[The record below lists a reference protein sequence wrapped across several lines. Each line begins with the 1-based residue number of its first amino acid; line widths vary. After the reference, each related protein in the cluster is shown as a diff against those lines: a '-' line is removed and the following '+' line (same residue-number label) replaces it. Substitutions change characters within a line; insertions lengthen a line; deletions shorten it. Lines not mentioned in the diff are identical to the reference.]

1 MVNKLAGRLAGLGAA
16 AVILLGVVLWWSWPA
31 GEPGTPPDSRGG
43 GPLVATIRSEPRS
56 FNRLVA
62 RDRVSNLVSLLLH
75 GKLVQTNLE
84 TQRVEPALARDWSAS
99 ADGRTVTLRLRK
111 DVRFSDGTPF
121 TADDVLFS
129 LAAAYDERTASPLA
143 GSLQVG
149 GLPLM
154 MTSPDA
160 LTVVVTFPS
169 SFGPGVRVLD
179 NLPILPKH
187 KLQDHLAAGTLR
199 DAWSLTTPPAD
210 LVGLGPFVLSEYRP
224 GERLVFARNPHYW
237 GRSSEGETLPRLD
250 GLTLLIVPDQNAE
263 LLRLESGEAH
273 LTSGELRPEDLA
285 SVRRAAQSGSL
296 QTFDVGVGLDA
307 DFLWFNLREDAVPSA
322 RRWLQSRALRQAI
335 SAAVDRQEFAN
346 TVYLGAAV
354 PVAGPVTP
362 GNREWHVPDLPVP
375 TPDAARARQLLAA
388 AGLTDRNGDGRL
400 EAPDGR
406 EARFSVLTQKGNTLR
421 ERSAAFIQQ
430 DLGRLGLAI
439 DVVPLEVPALI
450 DRITRGGYE
459 AAYFGAQASDSDPAT
474 NLDYWLS
481 SGAFHPWNPEQ
492 AHPATPWEERIDA
505 LMRQQVATP
514 EASERRRLF
523 REVQRIFHDEMPAI
537 YFVAPRVVLAAS
549 PRLTGV
555 RAGLLQPYILWD
567 AASLGLR

>member
-1 MVNKLAGRLAGLGAA
+1 
-16 AVILLGVVLWWSWPA
+16 
-31 GEPGTPPDSRGG
+31 
-43 GPLVATIRSEPRS
+43 
-56 FNRLVA
+56 
-62 RDRVSNLVSLLLH
+62 
-75 GKLVQTNLE
+75 
-84 TQRVEPALARDWSAS
+84 
-99 ADGRTVTLRLRK
+99 
-111 DVRFSDGTPF
+111 
-121 TADDVLFS
+121 
-129 LAAAYDERTASPLA
+129 
-143 GSLQVG
+143 
-149 GLPLM
+149 
-154 MTSPDA
+154 
-160 LTVVVTFPS
+160 
-169 SFGPGVRVLD
+169 
-179 NLPILPKH
+179 
-187 KLQDHLAAGTLR
+187 
-199 DAWSLTTPPAD
+199 
-210 LVGLGPFVLSEYRP
+210 
-224 GERLVFARNPHYW
+224 
-237 GRSSEGETLPRLD
+237 
-250 GLTLLIVPDQNAE
+250 
-263 LLRLESGEAH
+263 
-273 LTSGELRPEDLA
+273 
-285 SVRRAAQSGSL
+285 
-296 QTFDVGVGLDA
+296 
-307 DFLWFNLREDAVPSA
+307 
-322 RRWLQSRALRQAI
+322 LRQAI